1 LIYIHL
7 TTKTNV
13 KLTLS
18 EISGKSSQL
27 PEGLVIEKDNPDC
40 YESKEVWQK
49 KIRPKMLKIEEDDY
63 GIVNE
68 WSNPEDQWVL
78 MSDQDVGYC
87 NPCCQLANGEISA
100 GAGYPVVM
108 KD

>member
-1 LIYIHL
+1 M
-7 TTKTNV
+7 
-13 KLTLS
+13 LS
-18 EISGKSSQL
+18 SLYRKYLESPHNYQKVWLLRRTIQTVMKARKFGK
-27 PEGLVIEKDNPDC
+27 
-40 YESKEVWQK
+40 K